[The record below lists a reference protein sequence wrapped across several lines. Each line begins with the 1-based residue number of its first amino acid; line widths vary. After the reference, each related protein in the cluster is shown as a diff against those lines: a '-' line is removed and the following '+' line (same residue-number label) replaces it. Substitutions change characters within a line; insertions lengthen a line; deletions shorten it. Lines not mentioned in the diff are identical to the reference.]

1 MAKIDRYLEAV
12 DALQPATQ
20 AILHRATGTRNIG
33 LRPSP
38 TLTALIAN
46 EEQLMRPVIVKQT
59 VNVLRSGETNLAHD
73 DAAIRDGLADVK
85 THGHSATGERYIR
98 GSGHTTANF
107 HLAKHLGH

>member
-1 MAKIDRYLEAV
+1 M
-12 DALQPATQ
+12 LQRSDQPRL
-20 AILHRATGTRNIG
+20 ILHRVRHQEYLA
-33 LRPSP
+33 

-98 GSGHTTANF
+98 GKDQSGRQTAGELPF
-107 HLAKHLGH
+107 SEISLGH